1 VVLESAG
8 GLVKTIE
15 LCVGEDEGEDSL
27 PDEVLG
33 DNGASWRI
41 ASSAGGVVAM
51 GEFGVCG
58 WGMVGLRDNIVWGGI
73 KLVLMGRLAAGS
85 GFVLSTKPKRS

>member
-1 VVLESAG
+1 VVFESVG

-33 DNGASWRI
+33 DNGAY
-41 ASSAGGVVAM
+41 
-51 GEFGVCG
+51 
-58 WGMVGLRDNIVWGGI
+58 
-73 KLVLMGRLAAGS
+73 
-85 GFVLSTKPKRS
+85 